1 MNLKQLSLAA
11 LAFMTL
17 FACSSD
23 EPLGGTGENGAP
35 KAVYMKLEG
44 ISAPA
49 AIGRSTD
56 TPTEGVNATVNVSD
70 VAVIFYQE
78 GGNITDV
85 YTVSSDEKLKKD
97 GAEVND
103 AQSPWSNLVYNDGS
117 TAASGYRFLVGH
129 KADKV
134 MVLGNYVNLEKTTTI
149 ENVVVKG
156 QPISNVMSFNIPLSS
171 QNAAGEGTDKTTKA
185 CVTLYG
191 DGAMKVKQGVKASGD
206 EDFDVYEAEVE
217 IKPIISRV
225 EITSLG
231 CEFNKEGGTAGT
243 ATEHLYTS
251 VTVKGIGMVD
261 YYNTATLRNNY
272 SNQMTTRT
280 VSNAKGLIVDPNFSE
295 EVPEGGY
302 KFCASSGQETWEWA
316 YDIIGNPDGIKLTPS
331 TLSDSNSTKY
341 VGKSGAQ
348 DSKEGCATFAYNFF
362 PNVEIANI
370 RVWVETQ
377 KAESAAKESFVVTA
391 NFKDKVGGTV
401 VKPEAG
407 NIYKFDYVFNETVPG
422 VWDKDQK
429 VVYVKVKVL
438 KWKVQTV
445 YPDFH

>member
-56 TPTEGVNATVNVSD
+56 LPTEGEEAAVNVSD

-85 YTVSSDEKLKKD
+85 YTVSSDEILKKD
-97 GAEVND
+97 GVEVED
-103 AQSPWSNLVYNDGS
+103 AQKPWTNLVDIDGS
-117 TAASGYRFLVGH
+117 TVVSGYRFIVGH

-134 MVLGNYVNLEKTTTI
+134 MVLGNYANLDKTTNIKT
-149 ENVVVKG
+149 VVVKG
-156 QPISNVMSFNIPLSS
+156 GPISKVTAFKIPLSS
-171 QNAAGEGTDKTTKA
+171 QNVPGGGDDKTTKA

-191 DGAMKVKQGVKASGD
+191 DGAMKVKQGDKDPED

-217 IKPIISRV
+217 IRPIISRV

-261 YYNTATLRNNY
+261 YYNTATLGENY
-272 SNQMTTRT
+272 TDQMTTKT
-280 VSNAKGLIVDPNFSE
+280 TSNTKGLIVDPESKGE
-295 EVPEGGY
+295 APEGGY
-302 KFCASSGQETWEWA
+302 KFCASSGQDDWEWA
-316 YDIIGNPDGIKLTPS
+316 YDIIGSPNGIRLTPDE
-331 TLSDSNSTKY
+331 TGSNSTKY
-341 VGKSGAQ
+341 VCKNSAQ
-348 DSKEGCATFAYNFF
+348 DEKEDCATFAYNFF
-362 PNVEIANI
+362 PKDEIANI

-377 KAESAAKESFVVTA
+377 KSEDAAKESFVVTA
-391 NFKDKVGGTV
+391 NFKNQEQGGTV